1 MMADQED
8 EYSKVSKRRLEA
20 AYRKM
25 QEEQQKKE
33 ILRKFLDDAG
43 YERMMNVRIS
53 SPELYDQVVGLIVS
67 LVQSRR
73 ITGKMTDAQL
83 RSILE
88 RATYRPEPKIE
99 FKHK

>member
-1 MMADQED
+1 MAEQED
-8 EYSKVSKRRLEA
+8 DYNRVSKKRLDA
-20 AYRKM
+20 AYKRM

-33 ILRKFLDDAG
+33 ILRKFLDGEA

-53 SPELYDQVVGLIVS
+53 NPDLYDQVIGLIIQ
-67 LVQSRR
+67 LVQSQR
-73 ITGKMTDAQL
+73 ISGKMSDAQL

>member
-1 MMADQED
+1 MADQED

>member
-1 MMADQED
+1 MAEQED
-8 EYSKVSKRRLEA
+8 DYSNVSRKRLEA
-20 AYRKM
+20 AYRKL

-33 ILRKFLDDAG
+33 ILRKFLDDEA
-43 YERMMNVRIS
+43 YERMMNVHIS
-53 SPELYDQVVGLIVS
+53 NPDLYDQVVGLIVQ
-67 LVQSRR
+67 LVQARR